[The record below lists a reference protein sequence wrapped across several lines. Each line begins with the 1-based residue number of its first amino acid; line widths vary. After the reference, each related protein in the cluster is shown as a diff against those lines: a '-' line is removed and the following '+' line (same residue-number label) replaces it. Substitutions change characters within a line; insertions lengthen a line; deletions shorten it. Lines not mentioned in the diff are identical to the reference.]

1 MSILKRIHQSK
12 KLHGRDV
19 ERRKMISSA
28 FNCSALYKDIYK
40 KIMSKNDVQASMEIS
55 LHPFFRCEEGLSFL
69 ASKKSEILTL
79 KKYPEI
85 SIAFQKRILKNDMK
99 AKLEYHYYNDNLFFV
114 NITFS
119 YLKPVEKKALM
130 EEMVMEFGVKNSQNF
145 ESDKSNLIDRRGN
158 ILSFEN
164 TYNYSTNDFSVNY
177 LFGMD
182 KVVEKL

>member
-1 MSILKRIHQSK
+1 MSILKRMHQSK
-12 KLHGRDV
+12 KLHTRDI
-19 ERRKMISSA
+19 ERRSMISSA
-28 FNCSALYKDIYK
+28 YNCNDLYKEVYR
-40 KIMSKNDVQASMEIS
+40 KIVDKNDIRSAIEIS
-55 LHPFFRCEEGLSFL
+55 LHSFFRCEEGSSFL
-69 ASKKSEILTL
+69 ASKKSEILIL
-79 KKYPEI
+79 KKHPEI

-119 YLKPVEKKALM
+119 YLKPAEKKALM

-182 KVVEKL
+182 KVLEKL